1 MAIMQIVIS
10 PKIREGESISLYVA
24 EVHKILKKAKFPHLL
39 HDMGTLIE
47 GKAGDLY
54 ALARKLHELPFKMG
68 VSRVYT
74 TIQIDDRRDKVVHLG
89 DKIQSVRNK
98 MKKR

>member
-1 MAIMQIVIS
+1 M
-10 PKIREGESISLYVA
+10 
-24 EVHKILKKAKFPHLL
+24 
-39 HDMGTLIE
+39 
-47 GKAGDLY
+47 
-54 ALARKLHELPFKMG
+54 ARKLHELPFKMG
-68 VSRVYT
+68 LSRVYT

>member
-10 PKIREGESISLYVA
+10 PRIREGESISLYVA
-24 EVHKILKKAKFPHLL
+24 EVHKILKKSKFPHLL

-54 ALARKLHELPFKMG
+54 TLARKLHEIPFKMG
-68 VSRVYT
+68 TSRVYT

-98 MKKR
+98 MKKK

>member
-10 PKIREGESISLYVA
+10 PRIREGESISKYVA
-24 EVHKILKKAKFPHLL
+24 EVHKFLKKSKFPHQL

-47 GKAGDLY
+47 GKAADLY
-54 ALARKLHELPFKMG
+54 ALARKLHEMPFKMG
-68 VSRVYT
+68 TSRVYT
-74 TIQIDDRRDKVVHLG
+74 TIQIDDRRDKVVRLG

-98 MKKR
+98 MKKQ

>member
-24 EVHKILKKAKFPHLL
+24 EVHKVLKKSKFPYLL

-47 GKAGDLY
+47 GDAGELY
-54 ALARKLHELPFKMG
+54 ALARELHEIPFKMG
-68 VSRVYT
+68 LSRVYT
-74 TIQIDDRRDKVVHLG
+74 SIQIDDRRDKVVHLG
-89 DKIQSVRNK
+89 DKIKSVRNK
-98 MKKR
+98 MKDG